1 MIDRL
6 WKPWF
11 VYRPSQMARRLLPGG
26 PSTPG
31 FHPLQTAWGATLLAD
46 PTRTIGHSIAT
57 TGVFDLA
64 VSEAIARLVPP
75 GGSVV
80 DAGANVGYMSVLGAV
95 AAGPGGRV
103 QSFEPHP
110 DLVAVLG
117 RNATASARQ
126 NRAAPI
132 TVHAAALGDRAGT
145 AELLLPEEFTANDG
159 TARVV
164 VHAEQ
169 AARGRTIAVPLVAMD
184 DVIGG
189 GRVDVLK
196 IDVEGFEP
204 QVLKGAARTLAA
216 HRIRHVVFEDH
227 DVQHSEAVRLLRDA
241 GYRLFAL
248 GWTMRRLRV
257 EPLTA
262 GSVAHQYEAPSFI
275 ASIDVDDLV
284 AACEPPGWRSLRPG
298 LGRSRR

>member
-1 MIDRL
+1 M
-6 WKPWF
+6 
-11 VYRPSQMARRLLPGG
+11 
-26 PSTPG
+26 
-31 FHPLQTAWGATLLAD
+31 LAD